1 MTLRE
6 RVDDFILATW
16 EGDYAGTPLTR
27 DHAYAME
34 AYVRD
39 ALRAHYKQEAAPDG
53 TLYGDLCAPLIEE
66 LIAKIDAYRAEQAH
80 KQRMIDL
87 ACDLAEGKT
96 LSAEDQAALNAYLGM
111 EADAENMKAIREMI
125 VEEAMAQLTGE
136 ESDRNRLPSIPPHL
150 VHFLRISS
158 PRSPI
163 RRPGWRFTTSA
174 GSPTRRW

>member
-1 MTLRE
+1 MIDRALWTEGDEVTLRE

-96 LSAEDQAALNAYLGM
+96 L
-111 EADAENMKAIREMI
+111 
-125 VEEAMAQLTGE
+125 
-136 ESDRNRLPSIPPHL
+136 LPKT
-150 VHFLRISS
+150 R
-158 PRSPI
+158 PRSMPI
-163 RRPGWRFTTSA
+163 WAWRR
-174 GSPTRRW
+174 TRRT